1 METSSIGSSQSLT
14 SRKHKRSLSM
24 PSKFKKSN
32 KNSIKITNQNM
43 FQSAG
48 LRKIKPLIL
57 KKSNI
62 LDQGSR
68 RQSKMEKIQT
78 AHSVSPS
85 LSDIFPTR
93 SKEVLDTKINH
104 LPSLTHCRKS
114 HFPGLSNISINEIM
128 HKKRE
133 NSRSFLYKKESTF
146 SKCSTP
152 INQMEMSQHKL
163 LNVMERASRKNI
175 KIPSILEYSRKM
187 DEKVRSLFEKTL
199 EKHFLFLNFSES
211 SKNKLFESMTC
222 YQVDSKAFILKE
234 ETFAEMIYFL
244 ESGLVGAVKND
255 FFMRHIKSGNIIG
268 EEQILS
274 VSSLSC
280 DYRALEKSIVWGV
293 RTEMIVKIMM
303 QANEKK
309 YVENRQFLTPIPY
322 FSCLDE
328 SQINEICDN
337 MSSVKF
343 SKGTYVVKEGEVYV
357 NFYIIKEGVAL
368 ANRNNKFS
376 HYLKKGEFF
385 GQALAFS
392 KGEPY
397 SLIVDSEYLECLYI
411 NTSLFGNILGGNFEN
426 IVSYNLAE
434 LALKASELFGRLTNV
449 EIALIVEERTLM
461 CFRKNAEIP
470 LGDSIYVVLDGKVY
484 SKYEEKEI
492 LRGNLIGEQK
502 LFDDKAYKDKII
514 VKEQCV
520 VAEIT
525 RKDIE
530 KIAGCS
536 IKNLGE
542 RKQENKHSSVFDV
555 CQDVIKPKL
564 YIDFKKT
571 MIIKIL
577 GEGMSGLVILVE
589 YEGATFALKIVSK
602 GWVIENKLEEY
613 IRNEKMIQEKVNFSF
628 ITKTITTCKD
638 DLSIYF
644 FMEYVKGIDLFE
656 ILSQNQELNE
666 DACKFYIGS
675 LLLAVEYLHRKGILH
690 RDLKPENI
698 LVDEKGYIKICDM
711 GFCKLLMKTSQRTY
725 TIVGTPYYMAPE
737 MITGKGY
744 SFPVDHYAIGVIA
757 YVLYYGEFPFGEGL
771 EDTYQIYNAVLN
783 QKLKFPKKK
792 PINEDLKSMLK
803 KILKKNPE
811 ARLGKN
817 CESIRYQKWFE
828 GYPWEKLIEKSVE
841 PPFYPS
847 VSMSDIPGEND
858 IIKNISLE
866 ALIQHND
873 INELKVLT
881 NQMTSTFPNWDD
893 VF

>member
-1 METSSIGSSQSLT
+1 MENSSMGSSQSLT
-14 SRKHKRSLSM
+14 NRKLRRSLSM
-24 PSKFKKSN
+24 PSKFRKSN
-32 KNSIKITNQNM
+32 RNSIKINHQNP

-57 KKSNI
+57 KKANVI
-62 LDQGSR
+62 DQGPR
-68 RQSKMEKIQT
+68 RQAKMEKVH
-78 AHSVSPS
+78 ANNSVSPS
-85 LSDIFPTR
+85 FSDIAPTR
-93 SKEVLDTKINH
+93 SKECFETRITNV
-104 LPSLTHCRKS
+104 PSFTHCKKS
-114 HFPGLSNISINEIM
+114 NFPGLCNISINEIM
-128 HKKRE
+128 HKKQE
-133 NSRSFLYKKESTF
+133 NSRSFLYKKESNF

-175 KIPSILEYSRKM
+175 KIPSISENNKKM
-187 DEKVRSLFEKTL
+187 DEKVRSLFEKSL
-199 EKHFLFLNFSES
+199 EKHFLFRNFSES
-211 SKNKLFESMTC
+211 SKNKLFESMAC
-222 YQVDSKAFILKE
+222 YQVDSKAYILKE
-234 ETFAEMIYFL
+234 ETFAEMVYFL
-244 ESGLVGAVKND
+244 ESGLVGAVKKD
-255 FFMRHIKSGNIIG
+255 FLMRHIKSGSIIG

-280 DYRALEKSIVWGV
+280 DYQALEKSIVWGV
-293 RTEMIVKIMM
+293 RTEIIVKIMM

-309 YVENRQFLTPIPY
+309 YIENRQFLTPIPY

-328 SQINEICDN
+328 SQIDEICDN
-337 MSSVKF
+337 MTSVKF
-343 SKGTYVVKEGEVYV
+343 NKGTYVVKEGEVYV

-434 LALKASELFGRLTNV
+434 LALKTSELFGRLTNV

-461 CFRKNAEIP
+461 CFRKNCEVP
-470 LGDSIYVVLDGKVY
+470 LGESIYVVLDGKVY
-484 SKYEEKEI
+484 SKYEDKEI
-492 LRGNLIGEQK
+492 LRGNLIGEEK
-502 LFDDKAYKDKII
+502 LFDDKPHNDKFI

-520 VAEIT
+520 VAEIS

-536 IKNLGE
+536 IKKLGE
-542 RKQENKHSSVFDV
+542 RKQENKKNSVLDV
-555 CQDVIKPKL
+555 CQDVAKPKL
-564 YIDFKKT
+564 QIDFKKT

-577 GEGMSGLVILVE
+577 GEGLSGLVLLVE
-589 YEGATFALKIVSK
+589 YDGVMYALKIVSK
-602 GWVIENKLEEY
+602 GWIIENKLEEY

-656 ILSQNQELNE
+656 ILSQNQELDE
-666 DACKFYIGS
+666 QACKFYIGS
-675 LLLAVEYLHRKGILH
+675 LLLAVEYLHRKGIMH

-698 LVDEKGYIKICDM
+698 LVDEQGYIKICDM
-711 GFCKLLMKTSQRTY
+711 GFCKVLMKTSQRTY

-757 YVLYYGEFPFGEGL
+757 YILYYGEFPFGDGL

-792 PINEDLKSMLK
+792 PINQDLKSMLK

-828 GYPWEKLIEKSVE
+828 GYPWDKLIEKNVE

-847 VSMSDIPGEND
+847 VSMTDIPGEND
-858 IIKNISLE
+858 IMKDISLE